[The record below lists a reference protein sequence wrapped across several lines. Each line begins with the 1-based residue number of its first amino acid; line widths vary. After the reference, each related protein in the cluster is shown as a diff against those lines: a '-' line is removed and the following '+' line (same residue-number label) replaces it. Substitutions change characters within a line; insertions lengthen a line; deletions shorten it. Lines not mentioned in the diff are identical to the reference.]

1 MTLLAEIKEKTITV
15 KIDGQVLKVASQT
28 TILEAARSAGIYIP
42 TLCYHPQLSVVGS
55 CRLCMVDI
63 KGMKGP
69 VPACATP
76 LQDGMEIQ
84 TNSPEVLDARKMAV
98 ELLLSTHPL
107 DCDQCEASGKC
118 DLQRITSELGIS
130 GTRFPR
136 NQEYKEIDTR
146 HPFLLYDPNKCILC
160 SRCVRVC
167 REITVNDVWGISG
180 RGGESVVSTFFD
192 ESLGSAGCSSCGECI
207 STCPTGALTEKPAL
221 SVLPDSDLKVT
232 KTVCPWCG
240 VGCTIELHTI
250 GNRVVQVTSPANAP
264 TNKGNLCVKGRYGYQ
279 FINHPN
285 RLTKPLIRIR
295 PRGLGEY
302 DEDTW
307 RHDFREASWDEAL
320 EVVASRFQEVKSTYG
335 TNTLAGI
342 SSAKCT
348 NEDNYV
354 MQRFIRE
361 VMGNNNIDHCARLC
375 HASTVVG
382 AIAAF
387 GSGAMSNSIDDIAQA
402 DCLLVTGSNTTEC
415 HPIIGSIIK
424 RSVRFQD
431 TKLIVADP
439 RAIELTKH
447 AVLHLQQ
454 KPGTDVALLNGI
466 MHVIIKEGLA
476 DKQFIKERTEGFKE
490 LTKVVKKYTPETVER
505 ITGVDS
511 EKIIATARILG
522 KAKKACII
530 YSMGIT
536 QHTTGTD
543 NVKSVANLLLLTGN
557 IGREGTGFSPL
568 RGQNN
573 VQGACDLGALPN
585 VFSGYQAVS
594 DPKNR
599 EKFEEAWSCHLTD
612 IPGLTMT
619 EMLPAILEG
628 KLKALYIMGENPL
641 LSEPDIDHARQ
652 ALKALD
658 FLVVQDIFPSETVWL
673 ADVVLPATSFAEKD
687 GTFTTTD
694 RCVQRVRKAIDP
706 PGEARE
712 DWQIVCQIAER
723 MGHSFNYASP
733 SEVMDDIANLTPI
746 YGGIHYDRLDNTG
759 LQWPCLNR
767 EHPGTPFLHKGKF
780 SRGLGKFHAIEYLPP
795 NEVTSDDY
803 PMVLSTGRVLE
814 HWHTGTMSRRSA
826 NLRNLYPEALIEI
839 NPIDAA
845 RLGIWE
851 DDIVTIMS
859 ERGKVE
865 GKSHITEKSPPGM
878 IFVAFHWH
886 ETPANILTNPAVDP
900 VAKIP
905 EYKVCAV
912 RPILTVLDRAAQ
924 DHTFLAL
931 LADNPSEALKSY
943 DLTSEERAAILTGDL
958 RSIEAWVGKLDDR
971 LKTWIMARLSQEK
984 W

>member
-1 MTLLAEIKEKTITV
+1 
-15 KIDGQVLKVASQT
+15 
-28 TILEAARSAGIYIP
+28 
-42 TLCYHPQLSVVGS
+42 
-55 CRLCMVDI
+55 
-63 KGMKGP
+63 
-69 VPACATP
+69 
-76 LQDGMEIQ
+76 
-84 TNSPEVLDARKMAV
+84 
-98 ELLLSTHPL
+98 
-107 DCDQCEASGKC
+107 
-118 DLQRITSELGIS
+118 
-130 GTRFPR
+130 
-136 NQEYKEIDTR
+136 
-146 HPFLLYDPNKCILC
+146 
-160 SRCVRVC
+160 
-167 REITVNDVWGISG
+167 
-180 RGGESVVSTFFD
+180 
-192 ESLGSAGCSSCGECI
+192 
-207 STCPTGALTEKPAL
+207 
-221 SVLPDSDLKVT
+221 
-232 KTVCPWCG
+232 
-240 VGCTIELHTI
+240 
-250 GNRVVQVTSPANAP
+250 
-264 TNKGNLCVKGRYGYQ
+264 
-279 FINHPN
+279 
-285 RLTKPLIRIR
+285 
-295 PRGLGEY
+295 
-302 DEDTW
+302 
-307 RHDFREASWDEAL
+307 
-320 EVVASRFQEVKSTYG
+320 
-335 TNTLAGI
+335 
-342 SSAKCT
+342 
-348 NEDNYV
+348 
-354 MQRFIRE
+354 
-361 VMGNNNIDHCARLC
+361 
-375 HASTVVG
+375 
-382 AIAAF
+382 
-387 GSGAMSNSIDDIAQA
+387 
-402 DCLLVTGSNTTEC
+402 
-415 HPIIGSIIK
+415 
-424 RSVRFQD
+424 
-431 TKLIVADP
+431 
-439 RAIELTKH
+439 
-447 AVLHLQQ
+447 
-454 KPGTDVALLNGI
+454 
-466 MHVIIKEGLA
+466 MHVIIQEGLA
-476 DKQFIKERTEGFKE
+476 DEQFIKERTEGIKE
-490 LTKVVKKYTPETVER
+490 LTKVVKKYTPKMVER

-511 EKIIATARILG
+511 EKLIAAARIIG
-522 KAKKACII
+522 NAKRACII

-594 DPKNR
+594 DAKNR
-599 EKFEEAWSCHLTD
+599 EKFEKAWSCHLADT
-612 IPGLTMT
+612 PGLTMT

-694 RCVQRVRKAIDP
+694 RRVQRVRKAIDP

-712 DWQIVCQIAER
+712 DWQIICQVAER
-723 MGHSFNYASP
+723 MGHSFHYANP

-759 LQWPCLNR
+759 LQWPCLDR

-780 SRGLGKFHAIEYLPP
+780 SHGLGKFHAIEYLPP
-795 NEVTSDDY
+795 NEVTSKDY

-839 NPIDAA
+839 NPIDAS

-851 DDIVTIMS
+851 DDLVTVMS
-859 ERGKVE
+859 ERGKLE

-886 ETPANILTNPAVDP
+886 EAPANILTNPAVDP

-924 DHTFLAL
+924 DHTFLAQL
-931 LADNPSEALKSY
+931 IDNPSEALKSY
-943 DLTSEERAAILTGDL
+943 NLTSEERAALLTGDL